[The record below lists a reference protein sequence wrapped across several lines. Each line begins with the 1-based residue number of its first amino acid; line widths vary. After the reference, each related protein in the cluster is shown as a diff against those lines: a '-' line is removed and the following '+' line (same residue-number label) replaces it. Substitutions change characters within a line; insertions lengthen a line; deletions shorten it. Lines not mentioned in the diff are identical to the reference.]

1 MNASWLDNVRRI
13 ISGIVGVA
21 MAKKTIRDVDV
32 TKKRVLVRVDFNV
45 PMDRDGTITDDTR
58 IRACLPTIEY
68 LVRRQVRVILCS
80 HLDRPGGKVVKEL
93 RLAPVARQL
102 SELLNK
108 PVKALKDCIGPEVES
123 AVFGLQDGEIV
134 LLENLRFH
142 PQEEANDP
150 NFARSLSRLADIYVD
165 DAFGA
170 CHRAHASIVGIAQY
184 LPAVSG
190 LLLQKELETLTGLM
204 ANPARPF
211 GAVIGGAKLATKLAL
226 LNNMITKVNSLL
238 IGGGMAATFLK
249 SQGYGVGSSAVENSQ
264 IDNVR
269 DVMKKAK
276 SAAIELVLP
285 QDFLVAEKLQAGAAT
300 QVVPMDKVPQGWIIA
315 DIGHKSVEAFSKAL
329 EKCKTVFWNG
339 PLGVFEIPE
348 FAEATRSL
356 AKVLANLKATTIIG
370 GGSTAEAVEEMR
382 LTDKM
387 SYVSTGG
394 GASLEL
400 LQGKVL
406 PGVAVLQDK

>member
-1 MNASWLDNVRRI
+1 
-13 ISGIVGVA
+13 
-21 MAKKTIRDVDV
+21 MAKKTVRDVDV

-45 PMDRDGTITDDTR
+45 PMEPDGKIADDAR

-68 LVRRQVRVILCS
+68 LAKQQARIILCS
-80 HLDRPGGKVVKEL
+80 HLGRPDGKVVEDL
-93 RLAPVARQL
+93 RLAPAARRL
-102 SELLNK
+102 SELIHK
-108 PVKALKDCIGPEVES
+108 PVKALNDCIGPQVEK
-123 AVFGLQDGEIV
+123 AVSELLDGEIT

-150 NFARSLSRLADIYVD
+150 GFARSLSRLADIYVD
-165 DAFGA
+165 DAFGS
-170 CHRAHASIVGIAQY
+170 CHRAHASIVGVAKY

-190 LLLQKELETLTGLM
+190 FLLQKELETLTGLVS
-204 ANPARPF
+204 NPARPF
-211 GAVIGGAKLATKLAL
+211 ATVIGGAKLATKLGL
-226 LNNMITKVNSLL
+226 LSNMITKVNSLL

-249 SQGYGVGSSAVENSQ
+249 SRGYGVGNSVVETSQ
-264 IDNVR
+264 IEGVL
-269 DVMKKAK
+269 DVMRKAK
-276 SAAIELVLP
+276 SAGVDLVLP
-285 QDFLVAEKLQAGAAT
+285 QDFLVADKLQPGAAT
-300 QVVPMDKVPQGWIIA
+300 RVVPMDKIPEGWIIA
-315 DIGHKSVEAFSKAL
+315 DIGHNSVEAFSRVL
-329 EKCKTVFWNG
+329 GKCKTVFWNG

-356 AKVLANLKATTIIG
+356 ARALANLKATTVIG
-370 GGSTAEAVEEMR
+370 GGSTAEAVEEMG
-382 LTDKM
+382 LTNKM

>member
-1 MNASWLDNVRRI
+1 
-13 ISGIVGVA
+13 
-21 MAKKTIRDVDV
+21 MAKKTVRDVDV
-32 TKKRVLVRVDFNV
+32 TNKRVLVRVDFNV
-45 PMDRDGTITDDTR
+45 PMDRNGKITDDTR

-68 LVRRQVRVILCS
+68 LLKHLARIVLCS

-93 RLAPVARQL
+93 RLAPAARRL

-108 PVKALKDCIGPEVES
+108 PVKALNDCIGPQVES
-123 AVFGLQDGEIV
+123 AVSGLQDGEIV
-134 LLENLRFH
+134 LLENLRFY
-142 PQEEANDP
+142 PQEEANNP
-150 NFARSLSRLADIYVD
+150 NFAQSLARLADIYVD

-190 LLLQKELETLTGLM
+190 LLLQKELETLTGLVV
-204 ANPARPF
+204 NPARPF

-249 SQGYGVGSSAVENSQ
+249 SQGYGVGKSAVENSQ
-264 IDNVR
+264 IKDVR
-269 DVMKKAK
+269 DVMSKAK
-276 SAAIELVLP
+276 SAGVELVLP
-285 QDFLVAEKLQAGAAT
+285 QDLLVAEKLQSGAAT
-300 QVVPMDKVPQGWIIA
+300 RVVPMDKVPEGWIIA
-315 DIGHKSVEAFSKAL
+315 DIGNKSMEAFSKVL
-329 EKCKTVFWNG
+329 DKCQTVFWNG
-339 PLGVFEIPE
+339 PLGVFEIAE
-348 FAEATRSL
+348 FAEGTRSL
-356 AKVLANLKATTIIG
+356 ARVLANLKATTIIG
-370 GGSTAEAVEEMR
+370 GGSTAEAVEEMG

-406 PGVAVLQDK
+406 AGVAVLQDK